1 MSHFGTRIAPTLL
14 ETALEAPPC
23 WGDNVNK
30 PTRHRLTA
38 IEREMVFSIAKG
50 CTDRDI
56 ARQFLLS
63 TDDVKRNLAKLFGKV
78 GVDNRLQLVIHAAG
92 SGLLGSSS
100 ENTLKDS
107 L

>member
-1 MSHFGTRIAPTLL
+1 MSHFGTRIAPTLV
-14 ETALEAPPC
+14 ETDLGAPLLL
-23 WGDNVNK
+23 GDNVNK

-38 IEREMVFSIAKG
+38 IEREMIFSIAKG

-78 GVDNRLQLVIHAAG
+78 GVDNRLELVIHAAG
-92 SGLLGSSS
+92 SGLLDQAAR
-100 ENTLKDS
+100 TR
-107 L
+107 